1 MWRNLGAGRA
11 VMVGSLSRLSGRD
24 SGVAVSA
31 ERERDGGGVAAGS
44 GDEGDVQRDRALA
57 GGEQGVE
64 DGDAER
70 SAGLAGGVEDS
81 GGQADAVSRR
91 MSHRDGGHGRHGERG
106 EAEGYARRD
115 QGAQRTAGGVEGE
128 DQRTGGAGGKPGEN
142 DPPFAGAG

>member
-11 VMVGSLSRLSGRD
+11 VMVGSVSRLWVSGRD
-24 SGVAVSA
+24 AGVAVSA

-57 GGEQGVE
+57 GGEQGAE

-81 GGQADAVSRR
+81 GGQADAVLGGWVLGQGGQRR
-91 MSHRDGGHGRHGERG
+91 SG
-106 EAEGYARRD
+106 
-115 QGAQRTAGGVEGE
+115 QG
-128 DQRTGGAGGKPGEN
+128 
-142 DPPFAGAG
+142 